1 MSGVDLKRASR
12 SRRAVDGAEAPLIL
26 DLAPPRTLGLFD
38 QVTLWANLGVT
49 LFGPVTAAF
58 VLAPTGTPMSLVAA
72 FSAVGVGVVLG
83 SAILGLAAVPGARTG
98 APAMVLM
105 RGLFGRRGS
114 VLPTLLNIL
123 QNVGWATFE
132 VVVIAAAASRLTDE
146 SLRPLW
152 VVLAG
157 AAATAMAVKP
167 LGSIRA
173 LRKLVVWLVLAA
185 SAYLLVSLL
194 GEPRPSATQGG
205 WDGWTLGVDA
215 ALAAGGVSFAP
226 LAADYSRHSRSSGA
240 AFTGAFVGYG
250 VASAFYLVLGVLAF
264 ASIVDVGGDVIAA
277 LLAVPAGALA
287 LLVLTVDEVDQAY
300 ANVYST
306 TMSVQ
311 NLLPRLDRR
320 VVSVGIGVTA
330 TLLALGMD
338 IAGYQNFLY
347 LLGSVFVPMFAVLII
362 DFFVVSRGVWD
373 LSATARTRVSPIVAW
388 LLGFVTYQLANP
400 GYIEAWAGPWLALR
414 DAIGFTPPAW
424 LGASF
429 TSFAVASVAMAV
441 LGCLTRRGRLPGRGA
456 RTPRECAE
464 RPTSA

>member
-1 MSGVDLKRASR
+1 MHMSDVDLQRDRSEADVRTSEAS
-12 SRRAVDGAEAPLIL
+12 LYL
-26 DLAPPRTLGLFD
+26 DLAPPRSLGLLD
-38 QVTLWANLGVT
+38 QTTLWANLGVT

-58 VLAPTGTPMSLVAA
+58 VLAPTGTPMSLLAA
-72 FSAVGVGVVLG
+72 FTAVGVGVVLG
-83 SAILGLAAVPGARTG
+83 SAVLGLAAVPGARTG

-132 VVVIAAAASRLTDE
+132 IVVIAEAASRLTE
-146 SLRPLW
+146 ASLRPLW

-157 AAATAMAVKP
+157 AVATTMAVRP
-167 LGSIRA
+167 LGSARA
-173 LRKLVVWLVLAA
+173 LRKVVVWLVLAA
-185 SAYLLVSLL
+185 SVYLLVSLL
-194 GEPRPSATQGG
+194 GEPLPAATEGG
-205 WDGWTLGVDA
+205 WDGWMLGVDA

-287 LLVLTVDEVDQAY
+287 LLALTVDEVDQAY

-320 VVSVGIGVTA
+320 LVSVGIGMAA
-330 TLLALGMD
+330 TLLALVMD
-338 IAGYQNFLY
+338 IGGYQNFLY
-347 LLGSVFVPMFAVLII
+347 LLGSVFVSMFAVLIV
-362 DFFVVSRGVWD
+362 DFFVVSGGIWD
-373 LSATARTRVSPIVAW
+373 LSDTARSRAAPIVAW
-388 LLGFVTYQLANP
+388 ALGFVTYQLINP
-400 GYIEAWAGPWLALR
+400 GYVDAWATPWIALR
-414 DAIGFTPPAW
+414 HALGFSPPPW
-424 LGASF
+424 LGASL
-429 TSFAVASVAMAV
+429 TSFAVAGLAMAV
-441 LGCLTRRGRLPGRGA
+441 LGGVQRRVRAA
-456 RTPRECAE
+456 REG
-464 RPTSA
+464 

>member
-1 MSGVDLKRASR
+1 MSDADLQQGDR
-12 SRRAVDGAEAPLIL
+12 SAVDVRAPEAPLVL
-26 DLAPPRTLGLFD
+26 DLAPPRTLGFFD
-38 QVTLWANLGVT
+38 QVTLWASLGVS

-83 SAILGLAAVPGARTG
+83 SAVLGLAAVPGARTG

-114 VLPTLLNIL
+114 VVPTVLNIL

-132 VVVIAAAASRLTDE
+132 VVVIAEAASGLTDE
-146 SLRPLW
+146 RLRPLW
-152 VVLAG
+152 VLLAG
-157 AAATAMAVKP
+157 AAATTMAVRP
-167 LGSIRA
+167 LGSVRA
-173 LRKLVVWLVLAA
+173 LRKFVVWLVLAA
-185 SAYLLVSLL
+185 SVYLLVSLL
-194 GEPRPSATQGG
+194 GEPLPGATEGG

-250 VASAFYLVLGVLAF
+250 VASAFYLTLGVLAF

-287 LLVLTVDEVDQAY
+287 LLVLAVDEVDEAY

-320 VVSVGIGVTA
+320 LVSAGIGLTA
-330 TLLALGMD
+330 TLLALAMD
-338 IAGYQNFLY
+338 IAGYQSFLY
-347 LLGSVFVPMFAVLII
+347 LLGSVFVPMFAVLIV

-373 LSATARTRVSPIVAW
+373 LSAAARTRVVPIVAW
-388 LLGFVTYQLANP
+388 LLGFVTYQLINP
-400 GYIEAWAGPWLALR
+400 GYVQAWATPWVTLRHAL
-414 DAIGFTPPAW
+414 GFAPPTW

-429 TSFAVASVAMAV
+429 TSFAVAALAMAV
-441 LGCLTRRGRLPGRGA
+441 IGGVQRRVRGA
-456 RTPRECAE
+456 SSMIARE
-464 RPTSA
+464 